1 MKGYRSRAILRKFLR
16 FWFKRMEQNKQS
28 NVEKLAG
35 FVLWASFLTVV
46 GLLCWYFRNVLIYI
60 VLAIVVS
67 LLSRPLARF
76 LGKVRIKN
84 RYVPDWLSSLL
95 SILCVLGGFILIVTQ
110 VIPVV
115 TGIIKEASF
124 FSNLRLFDGTI
135 ADTVNG
141 WAISIFPS
149 LGKDF
154 DAISVLVDYLKGTFS
169 DISITGILGSMASAM
184 VNLVIG
190 LFSVVFISFFLVKDP
205 KLVAKVAA
213 ALVPDRI
220 EDSVMEAIGDIEHLL
235 SRYFV
240 GLTLEMIAVAFFNF
254 LGLWLIA
261 RIGPTY
267 ALGIAFIAGI
277 LNILPYVGPL
287 IGEVLGVALCLVL
300 KYGAGIGLDV
310 NFMVFA
316 VIVFAIMLSV
326 QFIDNFV
333 LQPIIY
339 STSIQ
344 STPLE
349 IFIVLL
355 VSGHVGGILGM
366 LAAIPIYTVIRV
378 VAGRFFYNHKAVRR
392 LMPDL
397 EKDVHEMNE
406 STS

>member
-1 MKGYRSRAILRKFLR
+1 
-16 FWFKRMEQNKQS
+16 MEQNKQS

-35 FVLWASFLTVV
+35 FVLWASFLAVV

-67 LLSRPLARF
+67 LLSRPLALF

-84 RYVPDWLSSLL
+84 WYVPDWLSSLL

-124 FSNLRLFDGTI
+124 FSNLRLFDGTF

-154 DAISVLVDYLKGTFS
+154 DAISVLLDYFKGTFA

-310 NFMVFA
+310 NIMVFA

>member
-1 MKGYRSRAILRKFLR
+1 
-16 FWFKRMEQNKQS
+16 MEQNKQS

-35 FVLWASFLTVV
+35 FVLWASFLAVV

-67 LLSRPLARF
+67 LLSHPLARF

-124 FSNLRLFDGTI
+124 FSNLSLFDGTF

-310 NFMVFA
+310 NIMVFA

>member
-1 MKGYRSRAILRKFLR
+1 
-16 FWFKRMEQNKQS
+16 MEQNKQS

-35 FVLWASFLTVV
+35 FVLWASFLAVV

-67 LLSRPLARF
+67 LLSHPLARF

-124 FSNLRLFDGTI
+124 FSNLSLFDGTI

-154 DAISVLVDYLKGTFS
+154 DAISVLVDYLKGTFA

-240 GLTLEMIAVAFFNF
+240 GLTLEMIAVVFFNF

-310 NFMVFA
+310 NIMVFA

>member
-1 MKGYRSRAILRKFLR
+1 
-16 FWFKRMEQNKQS
+16 MEQNKQS

-35 FVLWASFLTVV
+35 FVLWASFLAVV

-115 TGIIKEASF
+115 TGIIREASF
-124 FSNLRLFDGTI
+124 FSNLSLFDGTI

-310 NFMVFA
+310 NIMVFA

>member
-1 MKGYRSRAILRKFLR
+1 
-16 FWFKRMEQNKQS
+16 MEQNKQS

-35 FVLWASFLTVV
+35 FVLWASFLAVV

-67 LLSRPLARF
+67 LLSRPLARL

-115 TGIIKEASF
+115 TGIVREASF

-154 DAISVLVDYLKGTFS
+154 DAISVLVDYLKGTFA

-310 NFMVFA
+310 NIMVFA

>member
-1 MKGYRSRAILRKFLR
+1 
-16 FWFKRMEQNKQS
+16 MEQNKQS

-35 FVLWASFLTVV
+35 FVLWASFLAVV

-67 LLSRPLARF
+67 LLSRPLALF

-154 DAISVLVDYLKGTFS
+154 DAISVLLDYFKGTFA

-310 NFMVFA
+310 NIMVFA

>member
-1 MKGYRSRAILRKFLR
+1 
-16 FWFKRMEQNKQS
+16 MEQNKQS

-35 FVLWASFLTVV
+35 FVLWASFLAVV

-67 LLSRPLARF
+67 LLSHPLARF

-124 FSNLRLFDGTI
+124 FSNLSLFDGTI

-154 DAISVLVDYLKGTFS
+154 DAISVLLDYLKGTFS

-287 IGEVLGVALCLVL
+287 IGEILGVVLCLVL

-310 NFMVFA
+310 NILVFA

-397 EKDVHEMNE
+397 EKDVHEINE
-406 STS
+406 SIS

>member
-35 FVLWASFLTVV
+35 FVLWASFLAVV

-67 LLSRPLARF
+67 LLSHPLARF
-76 LGKVRIKN
+76 LGKVRIRN

-124 FSNLRLFDGTI
+124 FSNLSLFDGTF

-406 STS
+406 SIS

>member
-1 MKGYRSRAILRKFLR
+1 
-16 FWFKRMEQNKQS
+16 MEQNKQS

-35 FVLWASFLTVV
+35 FVLWASFLAVV

-67 LLSRPLARF
+67 LLSRPLALF

-115 TGIIKEASF
+115 TGIIREASF
-124 FSNLRLFDGTI
+124 FSNLRLFDGTF

-310 NFMVFA
+310 NIMVFA

-406 STS
+406 SIS

>member
-1 MKGYRSRAILRKFLR
+1 
-16 FWFKRMEQNKQS
+16 MEQNKQS

-35 FVLWASFLTVV
+35 FVLWASFLAVV

-67 LLSRPLARF
+67 LLSHPLARF

-406 STS
+406 SIS

>member
-1 MKGYRSRAILRKFLR
+1 
-16 FWFKRMEQNKQS
+16 MEQNKQS

-35 FVLWASFLTVV
+35 FVLWASFLAVV

-67 LLSRPLARF
+67 LLSHPLARF

-124 FSNLRLFDGTI
+124 FSNLSLFDGTI

-154 DAISVLVDYLKGTFS
+154 DAISVLLDYLTGAFS
-169 DISITGILGSMASAM
+169 DISITVILGSMASAM

-190 LFSVVFISFFLVKDP
+190 LFSVVFVSFFLVKDP

-310 NFMVFA
+310 NIMVFA

>member
-1 MKGYRSRAILRKFLR
+1 
-16 FWFKRMEQNKQS
+16 MERNKQS

-35 FVLWASFLTVV
+35 FVLWASFLAVV

-76 LGKVRIKN
+76 LGKGRI
-84 RYVPDWLSSLL
+84 RGWHVPDWLSALL
-95 SILCVLGGFILIVTQ
+95 SILCVLGGFILIITQ

-115 TGIIKEASF
+115 TGIIREASF

-154 DAISVLVDYLKGTFS
+154 DAISVLVDYLKGTFA

-310 NFMVFA
+310 NIMVFA

>member
-1 MKGYRSRAILRKFLR
+1 
-16 FWFKRMEQNKQS
+16 MERNKQS

-35 FVLWASFLTVV
+35 FVLWASFLAVV

-154 DAISVLVDYLKGTFS
+154 DAISVLLDYLKGTFS

-406 STS
+406 SIS

>member
-1 MKGYRSRAILRKFLR
+1 
-16 FWFKRMEQNKQS
+16 MEQNKQS

-35 FVLWASFLTVV
+35 FVLWASFLAVV

-67 LLSRPLARF
+67 LLSRPLALF

-124 FSNLRLFDGTI
+124 FSNLSLFDGTI

-154 DAISVLVDYLKGTFS
+154 DAISVLLDYFKGTFS

-310 NFMVFA
+310 NIMVFA

-406 STS
+406 SIS

>member
-1 MKGYRSRAILRKFLR
+1 
-16 FWFKRMEQNKQS
+16 MEQNKQS

-35 FVLWASFLTVV
+35 FVLWASFLAVV

-124 FSNLRLFDGTI
+124 FSNLSLFDGTI

-154 DAISVLVDYLKGTFS
+154 DAISVLLDYFKGTFS

-287 IGEVLGVALCLVL
+287 IGEILGVVLCLVL

-310 NFMVFA
+310 NILVFA

-355 VSGHVGGILGM
+355 ISGHVGGILGM

-397 EKDVHEMNE
+397 EKDVHEINE
-406 STS
+406 SIS

>member
-1 MKGYRSRAILRKFLR
+1 
-16 FWFKRMEQNKQS
+16 MEQNKQS

-35 FVLWASFLTVV
+35 FVLWASFLAVV

-115 TGIIKEASF
+115 TGIIREASF
-124 FSNLRLFDGTI
+124 FSNLSLFDGTI

-154 DAISVLVDYLKGTFS
+154 DAISVLVDYLKGTFA

-310 NFMVFA
+310 NIMVFA

-406 STS
+406 SIS

>member
-35 FVLWASFLTVV
+35 FVLWASFLAVV

-115 TGIIKEASF
+115 TGIIREASF
-124 FSNLRLFDGTI
+124 FSNLSLFDGTI

-310 NFMVFA
+310 NIMVFA

-406 STS
+406 SIS

>member
-1 MKGYRSRAILRKFLR
+1 
-16 FWFKRMEQNKQS
+16 MEQNKQS

-35 FVLWASFLTVV
+35 FVLWASFLAVV

-67 LLSRPLARF
+67 LLSRPLARL

-115 TGIIKEASF
+115 TGIVREASF
-124 FSNLRLFDGTI
+124 FSNLNLFDGTI

-154 DAISVLVDYLKGTFS
+154 DAISVLLDYLKGTFS

-184 VNLVIG
+184 VNLAIG

-310 NFMVFA
+310 NIMVFA

-355 VSGHVGGILGM
+355 ISGHVGGILGM

-406 STS
+406 SIS

>member
-1 MKGYRSRAILRKFLR
+1 
-16 FWFKRMEQNKQS
+16 MEQNKQS

-35 FVLWASFLTVV
+35 FVLWASFLAVV

-67 LLSRPLARF
+67 LLSRPLALF

-154 DAISVLVDYLKGTFS
+154 DAISVLLDYFKGTFS

-220 EDSVMEAIGDIEHLL
+220 EDSVMEAISDIEHLL

-310 NFMVFA
+310 NIMVFA

>member
-1 MKGYRSRAILRKFLR
+1 
-16 FWFKRMEQNKQS
+16 MEQNKQS

-35 FVLWASFLTVV
+35 FVLWASFLAVV

-67 LLSRPLARF
+67 LLSRPLALF

-406 STS
+406 SIS

>member
-1 MKGYRSRAILRKFLR
+1 
-16 FWFKRMEQNKQS
+16 MEQNKQS

-35 FVLWASFLTVV
+35 FVLWASFLAVV

-67 LLSRPLARF
+67 LLSHPLARF

-84 RYVPDWLSSLL
+84 RHVPDWLSSLL

-154 DAISVLVDYLKGTFS
+154 DAISVLLDYLKGTFS

-310 NFMVFA
+310 NIMVFA

>member
-1 MKGYRSRAILRKFLR
+1 
-16 FWFKRMEQNKQS
+16 MEQNKQS

-35 FVLWASFLTVV
+35 FVLWASFLAVV

-124 FSNLRLFDGTI
+124 FSNLSLFDGTI

-154 DAISVLVDYLKGTFS
+154 DAISVLLDYFKGTFS

-310 NFMVFA
+310 NIMVFA

>member
-35 FVLWASFLTVV
+35 FVLWASFLAVV

-67 LLSRPLARF
+67 LLSRPLALF

-406 STS
+406 SIS

>member
-35 FVLWASFLTVV
+35 FVLWASFLAVV

-310 NFMVFA
+310 NIMVFA

-406 STS
+406 SIS

>member
-1 MKGYRSRAILRKFLR
+1 
-16 FWFKRMEQNKQS
+16 MEQNKQS

-35 FVLWASFLTVV
+35 FVLWASFLAVV

-67 LLSRPLARF
+67 LLSRPLALF

-124 FSNLRLFDGTI
+124 FSNLSLFDGTI

-154 DAISVLVDYLKGTFS
+154 DAISVLLDYFKGTFA

-310 NFMVFA
+310 NIMVFA

>member
-35 FVLWASFLTVV
+35 FVLWASFLAVV

-115 TGIIKEASF
+115 TGIVREASF

-154 DAISVLVDYLKGTFS
+154 DAISVLLDYLKGTFS
-169 DISITGILGSMASAM
+169 DISITGILGSMASVM
-184 VNLVIG
+184 VNLAIG

-310 NFMVFA
+310 NIMVFA

-355 VSGHVGGILGM
+355 ISGHVGGILGM

-406 STS
+406 SIS

>member
-1 MKGYRSRAILRKFLR
+1 MIIKK
-16 FWFKRMEQNKQS
+16 ES

-35 FVLWASFLTVV
+35 YAIWAGILAVTGV
-46 GLLCWYFRNVLIYI
+46 LCWYFRNVLIYI

-67 LLSRPLARF
+67 LLSRPLAKF
-76 LGKVRIKN
+76 LGKVQIKGKKA
-84 RYVPDWLSSLL
+84 PDWLLAIL
-95 SILCVLGGFILIVTQ
+95 SILFVVGGCILIVTQ
-110 VIPVV
+110 AIPVV
-115 TGIIKEASF
+115 TGIIREASF

-141 WAISIFPS
+141 WAVGMFPS
-149 LGKDF
+149 LGEDF
-154 DAISVLVDYLKGTFS
+154 DAISVLMDYLKGTMS
-169 DISITGILGSMASAM
+169 DISITGILGSVASAL
-184 VNLVIG
+184 VDLVIG
-190 LFSVVFISFFLVKDP
+190 LFSIVFISFFLVKDP
-205 KLVAKVAA
+205 KLVSKIAA
-213 ALVPDRI
+213 SLVPDRL
-220 EDSVMEAIGDIEHLL
+220 EESVMDAISDIEHLL

-240 GLTLEMIAVAFFNF
+240 GLTLEMIGVAFFNF

-267 ALGIAFIAGI
+267 ALGIAFLAGI

-287 IGEVLGVALCLVL
+287 IGEVLGVLLCLVL

-310 NFMVFA
+310 NIMLFA
-316 VIVFAIMLSV
+316 LIVFAIMLSV

-355 VSGHVGGILGM
+355 IAGHIGGILGM
-366 LAAIPIYTVIRV
+366 LAAIPSYTVIRV

-397 EKDVHEMNE
+397 EKEVNE
-406 STS
+406 INDSIA

>member
-1 MKGYRSRAILRKFLR
+1 
-16 FWFKRMEQNKQS
+16 
-28 NVEKLAG
+28 
-35 FVLWASFLTVV
+35 
-46 GLLCWYFRNVLIYI
+46 
-60 VLAIVVS
+60 
-67 LLSRPLARF
+67 
-76 LGKVRIKN
+76 
-84 RYVPDWLSSLL
+84 
-95 SILCVLGGFILIVTQ
+95 
-110 VIPVV
+110 
-115 TGIIKEASF
+115 
-124 FSNLRLFDGTI
+124 
-135 ADTVNG
+135 
-141 WAISIFPS
+141 
-149 LGKDF
+149 
-154 DAISVLVDYLKGTFS
+154 
-169 DISITGILGSMASAM
+169 
-184 VNLVIG
+184 
-190 LFSVVFISFFLVKDP
+190 
-205 KLVAKVAA
+205 
-213 ALVPDRI
+213 
-220 EDSVMEAIGDIEHLL
+220 MEAIGDIEHLL

>member
-35 FVLWASFLTVV
+35 FVLWASFLAVV

-154 DAISVLVDYLKGTFS
+154 DAISVLLDYLKGTFS

-220 EDSVMEAIGDIEHLL
+220 EDSVMEAIRDIEHLL
-235 SRYFV
+235 SRYFL

-406 STS
+406 SIS

>member
-1 MKGYRSRAILRKFLR
+1 
-16 FWFKRMEQNKQS
+16 MEQNKQS

-35 FVLWASFLTVV
+35 FVLWASFLAVV

-67 LLSRPLARF
+67 LLSHPLARF
-76 LGKVRIKN
+76 LGKVRIRN

-124 FSNLRLFDGTI
+124 FSNLSLFDGTI

-154 DAISVLVDYLKGTFS
+154 DAISVLVDYLKGTFA

-310 NFMVFA
+310 NIMVFA

>member
-1 MKGYRSRAILRKFLR
+1 
-16 FWFKRMEQNKQS
+16 MEQNKQS

-35 FVLWASFLTVV
+35 FVLWASFLAVV

-67 LLSRPLARF
+67 LLSRPLALF

-84 RYVPDWLSSLL
+84 WYVPDWLSSLL

-124 FSNLRLFDGTI
+124 FSNLRLFDGTF

-154 DAISVLVDYLKGTFS
+154 DAISVLVDYLKGTFA

-310 NFMVFA
+310 NIMVFA

-406 STS
+406 SIS

>member
-35 FVLWASFLTVV
+35 FVLWASFLAVV

-67 LLSRPLARF
+67 LLSRPLALF

-124 FSNLRLFDGTI
+124 FSNLSLFDGTI

-154 DAISVLVDYLKGTFS
+154 DAISVLLDYFKGTFS

-310 NFMVFA
+310 NIMVFA

-406 STS
+406 SIS

>member
-1 MKGYRSRAILRKFLR
+1 
-16 FWFKRMEQNKQS
+16 MEQNKQS

-35 FVLWASFLTVV
+35 FVLWASFLAVV

-115 TGIIKEASF
+115 TGIVREASF

-154 DAISVLVDYLKGTFS
+154 DAISVLLDYLKGTFS
-169 DISITGILGSMASAM
+169 DISITGILGSMASVM
-184 VNLVIG
+184 VNLAIG

-310 NFMVFA
+310 NIMVFA

-355 VSGHVGGILGM
+355 ISGHVGGILGM

-406 STS
+406 SIS